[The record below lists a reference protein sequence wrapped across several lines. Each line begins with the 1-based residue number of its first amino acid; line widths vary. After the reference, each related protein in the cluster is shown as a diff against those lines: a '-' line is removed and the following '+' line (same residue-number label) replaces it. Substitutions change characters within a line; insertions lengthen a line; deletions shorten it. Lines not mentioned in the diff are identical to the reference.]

1 MYPAAFCT
9 ESPSL
14 LLFESDKNKNTN
26 TLKATAMSASSAFN
40 DEKGGSS
47 SVGEPEY
54 GHDPASGGI
63 FSSDYKRYELPA
75 SVLPATV
82 SVCHIVG
89 RASLW
94 WGRGSL
100 LSANTYIKYAV
111 TSVDNGQHVELS
123 LLLQARD

>member
-1 MYPAAFCT
+1 MYAPLRAVYPAAFCT

-26 TLKATAMSASSAFN
+26 TLKDTAMSASSAFN

-63 FSSDYKRYELPA
+63 FSSDYKRYQLPA

-89 RASLW
+89 R
-94 WGRGSL
+94 G
-100 LSANTYIKYAV
+100 V
-111 TSVDNGQHVELS
+111 MGQLMVGEG
-123 LLLQARD
+123 QPYVR